1 MPMPTTSP
9 LETVSGF
16 QRSRVSSVTIG
27 SPYDSGVAAA
37 STYSHRGVMTPTP
50 NDRLLGL
57 MRCTFIQ
64 TPSPIPVFASLQL
77 DGCGRGAYCVT
88 SAARSGLEA
97 TERDG

>member
-16 QRSRVSSVTIG
+16 QRSSVSSVTIG

-50 NDRLLGL
+50 NERLLGL

-64 TPSPIPVFASLQL
+64 TPSPIRLFASLRL
-77 DGCGRGAYCVT
+77 DRCGREADIVSHPPLDCVW
-88 SAARSGLEA
+88 RL
-97 TERDG
+97 